1 MKTLYLDIFSGISGD
16 MFLGAMIDLGVD
28 AKALE
33 AELAKLNLDGYQLH
47 VSRKSKANIEGV
59 KSCRPRAAITNTRT
73 NTAILTR
80 TVTMTT
86 ATRTNATSPT
96 SNRSSPTVRSVVG

>member
-59 KSCRPRAAITNTRT
+59 KFDVHLLPAEDEGKGDGHEQSHEHSHSHEPIGRAH
-73 NTAILTR
+73 
-80 TVTMTT
+80 V
-86 ATRTNATSPT
+86 
-96 SNRSSPTVRSVVG
+96 